1 MCHFKAAALIYMVST
16 VSGIR
21 ENSEGQEKSGN
32 LKVPGVQKI
41 TKDAGK
47 NFELLYA
54 DCATFEVFP
63 VRFAHRLFVPPLL
76 NLSRRLFSSVLASD

>member
-1 MCHFKAAALIYMVST
+1 MVST